1 MSKANTIEV
10 AALIAAIDKDG
21 RVDPTRYEAERL
33 ILENKRI
40 GGIEAEA
47 LTRAIPSS
55 VAFETDRERLLETI
69 NQRLDTPLEQKR
81 FAEALDTAN
90 ISDGFVERKL
100 EQVGGVIGDAYDGAK
115 GWGDKFLNSVDDS
128 VTKKMSWAY
137 QHAQDVENN
146 PNATALQK
154 ESAVLARDTV
164 GKAQQV
170 YGQSTGATV
179 HGLEMLND
187 FVDLGKM
194 GYRFSTDE
202 NYRDLLIGTAKLYAA
217 ETVDDPSKPVRDLRN
232 AATHAL
238 ENWEKEYKEAK
249 AEGRERQFLGQ
260 TEGAVGVE
268 LAATLIPVPKM
279 GKFGKVA
286 SSLDRMGAEGLE
298 EAAELA
304 SDSSRALSR
313 GSEAVTPHVGESI
326 AEATVRSARAAEA
339 AGDVLRAEI
348 RLFRDEGKL
357 GQLIEAAHKTDNIE
371 GFLRSGELAPRELSE
386 MLKRDPSMFAGKVK
400 FTEALDISTKGAA
413 LTGLTTKQ
421 LGDIGEAIHTYDL
434 VKAGHTDIVAVKNA
448 SGHGIDVV
456 SRNLAGELEFSEIK
470 SSAQGQAKGQRGDPE
485 EFITSRLRQA
495 IREQGH
501 WAEHNTMPGMSDLA
515 RDLRREIMVPDSD
528 MLLPGLNAKWVQMN
542 LSKSPGSTKLDVDK
556 TVEDWVKPEPKKQ
569 SMLES
574 LSPDDQAFHRLATMK
589 GKEKGLDDE
598 RADNLAAQGLLAFKQ
613 DKVVKNADDIGIYGD
628 RLFITSF
635 PFGKDKEPNFHVSV
649 EVASASQKPAE
660 ETLQQVV
667 KLDQQQAQEKIAQQ
681 TKEPDGP
688 DGPKGPTS
696 GPRIV

>member
-1 MSKANTIEV
+1 MSKANTIEI
-10 AALIAAIDKDG
+10 AALIAATDKDG

-33 ILENKRI
+33 ILENTRI
-40 GGIEAEA
+40 GGIDADA

-55 VAFETDRERLLETI
+55 VAFETDRERLLEAI

-81 FAEALDTAN
+81 FSEALDTAN

-100 EQVGGVIGDAYDGAK
+100 EQVGGVFSDAYDAAK
-115 GWGDKFLNSVDDS
+115 SKVEWGDTYL
-128 VTKKMSWAY
+128 TKKMSWAY
-137 QHAQDVENN
+137 ERASELENDPHA
-146 PNATALQK
+146 TK
-154 ESAVLARDTV
+154 EQRQWAELARDAV
-164 GKAQQV
+164 GKAQEL
-170 YGQSTGATV
+170 YGKESGGIV
-179 HGLEMLND
+179 HSLNTLKG
-187 FVDLGKM
+187 FVDLGEM
-194 GYRFSTDE
+194 GYRFTTDE

-217 ETVDDPSKPVRDLRN
+217 ETIDDPSKPVRDVRN

-249 AEGRERQFLGQ
+249 TEGRERQFLGQ
-260 TEGAVGVE
+260 TEGAIGVE
-268 LAATLIPVPKM
+268 LAATLVPVSKL

-304 SDSSRALSR
+304 GDANRVLSR

-326 AEATVRSARAAEA
+326 GEAAVRSARAAEA

-386 MLKRDPSMFAGKVK
+386 MLKRDSSVFAEKVE
-400 FTEALDISTKGAA
+400 FGEALDISTKGAT

-456 SRNLAGELEFSEIK
+456 SRNPAGELEFSEIK

-485 EFITSRLRQA
+485 EFITSRLDRA
-495 IREQGH
+495 IAQDRH
-501 WAEHNTMPGMSDLA
+501 WAEHNTMPGL
-515 RDLRREIMVPDSD
+515 RDTAFNLREEITDPITNE
-528 MLLPGLNAKWVQMN
+528 LKQGLNAKWVQIN
-542 LSKSPGSTKLDVDK
+542 LSRSPGSTKLDVDK
-556 TVEDWVKPEPKKQ
+556 TVEEWVKPESKKQ

-598 RADNLAAQGLLAFKQ
+598 RAENLAAQGLLAFKQ

-635 PFGKDKEPNFHVSV
+635 PFGKDKEPNLHVSV
-649 EVASASQKPAE
+649 EVTSASQKPAE
-660 ETLQQVV
+660 ETLQLVV
-667 KLDQQQAQEKIAQQ
+667 KVDQQQAQEKIAQK
-681 TKEPDGP
+681 TKEPDSP
-688 DGPKGPTS
+688 DGPKGPTI